1 MESGKMTWEIENVQN
16 MSNEEILKTLQNY
29 ESALFKAKSD
39 TLEYKRQLNTLKYK
53 IGKIIE

>member
-1 MESGKMTWEIENVQN
+1 MTWEIENVQN